1 MSEVGGVMPAVA
13 ERPQSQLQPRGGPR
27 DLGPASKV
35 NGHDPA
41 SAGSLVAS
49 APPRVPATLAL
60 DVGEQICRLQAL
72 AELRAAGV
80 LTDGELADLKRR
92 VLSSGSDAPLETL
105 RAGMMQAPRHIGGP
119 ASTEA
124 AAAGNG
130 HVPPADKRRTGTAAT
145 GVAPVSAGA
154 TKARNDISG
163 VSGPALNRRVPKGS
177 YVTTLKVVG
186 TKPITWRAGGNKKR
200 PLYLSWMKAL
210 HAAAAKAAAE
220 ARPTSSELFSLR
232 IELRLY
238 APGGQ
243 GSDLDNYVKPIQ
255 DALAERGVF
264 GPVAHKK
271 GPMKGDERVDHV
283 DLRRQRVSS
292 EAKAGVL
299 AEVWALDA

>member
-1 MSEVGGVMPAVA
+1 MSEVGVMPAVA

-130 HVPPADKRRTGTAAT
+130 HVPPADKRRRGQRQPVWRPSARERRRRETTSAAYPVRRSTAAYRRE
-145 GVAPVSAGA
+145 A
-154 TKARNDISG
+154 T
-163 VSGPALNRRVPKGS
+163 
-177 YVTTLKVVG
+177 
-186 TKPITWRAGGNKKR
+186 
-200 PLYLSWMKAL
+200 
-210 HAAAAKAAAE
+210 
-220 ARPTSSELFSLR
+220 
-232 IELRLY
+232 
-238 APGGQ
+238 
-243 GSDLDNYVKPIQ
+243 
-255 DALAERGVF
+255 
-264 GPVAHKK
+264 
-271 GPMKGDERVDHV
+271 
-283 DLRRQRVSS
+283 
-292 EAKAGVL
+292 
-299 AEVWALDA
+299 